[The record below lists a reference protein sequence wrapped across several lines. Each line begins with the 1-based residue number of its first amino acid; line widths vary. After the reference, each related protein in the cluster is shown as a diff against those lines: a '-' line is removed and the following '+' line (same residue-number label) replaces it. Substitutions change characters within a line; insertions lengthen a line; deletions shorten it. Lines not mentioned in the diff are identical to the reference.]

1 MKNRLFL
8 NFIIYLF
15 PILAFANQNTTSP
28 KNSKISDQGEYTL
41 IVEGFDWGAAVSK
54 VVLSIED
61 SISTTSGS
69 DYKVEVER
77 KTNCRVLSPEEAK
90 GELKVLYTYLSDEK
104 GNRIEKGSHL
114 TLVLY
119 VAPFEFLN
127 SPIMYFGGNPACN
140 GNRWVDFQLRI
151 TESKTH
157 KSWNKESNRIIPLVD
172 EFDLSGQF
180 QHKDIK
186 LTYAH
191 FTPTKQKKKSPLI
204 IWLHGAGEGGTD
216 PSIAL
221 LANRAANYASPE
233 IQRYFKGAYV
243 LVPQTPTFWMDNGN
257 SQYTVGEVNDKYNE
271 SLIELIKNFV
281 TKHPQIDQ
289 DRIYVGGCSNGGYMT
304 LKLILENPNF
314 FAAGFPSALAY
325 HTKHISDQQLET
337 IKDVPMWF
345 IHSKDD
351 PVCLADETVTP
362 FYHRLKKAKASNVHF
377 SLFDHVVDITNQ
389 FGGKDFHYHGHF
401 SWIYS
406 HANKCQLDFD
416 GLPVLENGQPVTLM
430 GWMANQ
436 VKK

>member
-1 MKNRLFL
+1 MINRLFL
-8 NFIIYLF
+8 ISIIYLL
-15 PILAFANQNTTSP
+15 PTLAIANQNIVSN
-28 KNSKISDQGEYTL
+28 KNIQSKDQGEYTL
-41 IVEGFDWGAAVSK
+41 IIEGFDWGAAVSK
-54 VVLSIED
+54 VILSMKD
-61 SISTTSGS
+61 SINTTSGN
-69 DYKVEVER
+69 DFTVEVER
-77 KTNCRVLSPEEAK
+77 KTTCRTLSPEEAT
-90 GELKVLYTYLSDEK
+90 GELKVLYAYRSDEK
-104 GNRIEKGSHL
+104 GKRFEKGKFL

-140 GNRWVDFQLRI
+140 GNRWVDFQLNI
-151 TESKTH
+151 TET
-157 KSWNKESNRIIPLVD
+157 KSNKIWNKEKNRIIPLVD

-180 QHKDIK
+180 QHKEIK

-191 FTPTKQKKKSPLI
+191 FTPKKQKKKSPLI

-233 IQRYFKGAYV
+233 IQRYFNGAFV
-243 LVPQTPTFWMDNGN
+243 LVPQTTTFWMDNGKG
-257 SQYTVGEVNDKYNE
+257 QYTVGEVNDKYNE
-271 SLIELIKNFV
+271 SLIALIKDFV

-289 DRIYVGGCSNGGYMT
+289 NRIYVGGCSNGGYMT
-304 LKLILENPNF
+304 LKLILENPKY

-325 HTKHISDQQLET
+325 HTKHISDQQLEK
-337 IKDVPMWF
+337 IKNVPIWF

-351 PVCLADETVTP
+351 PVCLADETATP
-362 FYHRLKKAKASNVHF
+362 FYHRLKKAKAKNVHY
-377 SLFDHVVDITNQ
+377 SLFDHVIDITNQ

-416 GLPVLENGQPVTLM
+416 GQPVMENGQPVTLM
-430 GWMANQ
+430 GWMAKQSN
-436 VKK
+436 K